1 MRTLPA
7 SIYLQILLAFCPC
20 LHCVNS
26 AYLPGSVGN
35 CQCIIVLHVDT
46 PSKYTNNRLLHN
58 PDYIRFTKISRSAA
72 SLPRRRDLALA
83 APLASPTSR
92 GRWLGVRF
100 LRWQQPLLRRSAAG
114 GRLRR
119 LAHSPFPPTRSF
131 PPILA
136 SREGEGDCKME
147 AAPCSPLN
155 VHGGRE
161 EEDKAFV
168 VPCLPRQV
176 PPFPLGGSRAVSCHV
191 PARTVVQPPCEGSE
205 RVTREVES
213 ECEPLKIMS
222 PFQSIG

>member
-26 AYLPGSVGN
+26 AYLHGSVGN

-100 LRWQQPLLRRSAAG
+100 LRWQQPLLRRSAA
-114 GRLRR
+114 RR
-119 LAHSPFPPTRSF
+119 SAPAPCPLPIPSYSLIPSHSG
-131 PPILA
+131 L
-136 SREGEGDCKME
+136 EGKGKGKGDCKME
-147 AAPCSPLN
+147 AAPL
-155 VHGGRE
+155 
-161 EEDKAFV
+161 
-168 VPCLPRQV
+168 
-176 PPFPLGGSRAVSCHV
+176 
-191 PARTVVQPPCEGSE
+191 QPPQ
-205 RVTREVES
+205 R
-213 ECEPLKIMS
+213 PWW
-222 PFQSIG
+222 